1 MSDGRRR
8 PSAAMV
14 GTMRDSTVLA
24 RGRRARAAWLKPSSR
39 LSESKMSDGRDDWIR
54 TSDPLT
60 PSQVRYQ
67 AAPRPEPCPGGQK
80 GNSTTTPG
88 RRLRLSRGGSTRR
101 GPRPSAPRARPAL
114 RGGNRPTAPPLP
126 VPARATAGRAPTRRP
141 SRTRDSR
148 TLISGVITS
157 RSRARSSSFGG
168 PRRGRRR
175 HARALELAADAGEG
189 QPFGQDEVA
198 DLQDA
203 LDVGLAVDARPALRP
218 RHAELGELVFPRAQ
232 DVGLDLGDLAHFRCL
247 EGGLVR
253 DDDVLAAH
261 ARSGGRSWRSGGV

>member
-1 MSDGRRR
+1 MSDGRGPGFDPASSRPKGSSGMAESVARPSESKMSDGRRRPSAAMVGTMRDSTVLARGLRARAAWLKPSSRPSESKMSDGRRR

-88 RRLRLSRGGSTRR
+88 RRLRLSRGGSP
-101 GPRPSAPRARPAL
+101 GGGSRPSAPRVRPAL

-126 VPARATAGRAPTRRP
+126 VPARATTGRAP
-141 SRTRDSR
+141 SA
-148 TLISGVITS
+148 G
-157 RSRARSSSFGG
+157 
-168 PRRGRRR
+168 RRGR
-175 HARALELAADAGEG
+175 ARDA
-189 QPFGQDEVA
+189 P
-198 DLQDA
+198 
-203 LDVGLAVDARPALRP
+203 
-218 RHAELGELVFPRAQ
+218 
-232 DVGLDLGDLAHFRCL
+232 
-247 EGGLVR
+247 
-253 DDDVLAAH
+253 
-261 ARSGGRSWRSGGV
+261 